1 MEKGKQ
7 TLKKI
12 VMLKSKIKT
21 HKSGTMYN
29 QPHFF
34 ILNKGLNSGKP
45 FRHYVVNSFVFLA
58 DDNNERDFYYFM
70 LLGIWELRLLRPYLK
85 GSVIEYVRLGD
96 VIDVLE
102 ETLNSVNTGNRSF
115 SDVQKS
121 LVQIELLQSNLQM
134 QLAHLMQLRKSLFH
148 KYLYNKKASH

>member
-1 MEKGKQ
+1 
-7 TLKKI
+7 
-12 VMLKSKIKT
+12 MLKSKIKT
-21 HKSGTMYN
+21 HKSGAIYT

-58 DDNNERDFYYFM
+58 DDTDERDFYYFM

-96 VIDVLE
+96 VIDVLD
-102 ETLNSVNTGNRSF
+102 ETLNAVNTGNRSF
-115 SDVQKS
+115 ADVQNS
-121 LVQIELLQSNLQM
+121 LAQIEALQSNLQL
-134 QLAHLMQLRKSLFH
+134 QLSQLMQLRKALFH
-148 KYLYNKKASH
+148 KYLRRKS

>member
-1 MEKGKQ
+1 MRKGKQ

-21 HKSGTMYN
+21 HKSGKSYN

-45 FRHYVVNSFVFLA
+45 FNHYVCNSFVFLA
-58 DDNNERDFYYFM
+58 DNKEEKEFYYFL
-70 LLGIWELRLLRPYLK
+70 LLGLWELRFFRKHLK

-96 VIDVLE
+96 VIDMID
-102 ETLNSVNTGNRSF
+102 ETLNSVNSGNRSF
-115 SDVQKS
+115 SDIQNT
-121 LVQIELLQSNLQM
+121 LAQIEALQANLQS
-134 QLAHLMQLRKSLFH
+134 QLDYLMQLRKSLFY
-148 KYLYNKKASH
+148 KYLKSK

>member
-1 MEKGKQ
+1 
-7 TLKKI
+7 
-12 VMLKSKIKT
+12 MLKSKIKT
-21 HKSGTMYN
+21 HKSGTMYH

-45 FRHYVVNSFVFLA
+45 FRHYVCNSFVFLA
-58 DDNNERDFYYFM
+58 DDEKERDFYYFM
-70 LLGIWELRLLRPYLK
+70 LLGLWELRFFRPHLK

-115 SDVQKS
+115 SDVQAA
-121 LVQIELLQSNLQM
+121 LAQIEALQSNLHV
-134 QLAHLMQLRKSLFH
+134 QLNHLMQLRKSLFY
-148 KYLYNKKASH
+148 KYFRGKK